1 MYSILKL
8 CIQNYLPNTIK
19 YENKFFFFFLY
30 LDLRF
35 EYKIL
40 EMKSG
45 YTLFETKKAKHF
57 KSFVLVFVL
66 NLDKI

>member
-1 MYSILKL
+1 MFSILKL
-8 CIQNYLPNTIK
+8 CIQNYIPNTIK
-19 YENKFFFFFLY
+19 YENKCFFFLY

-45 YTLFETKKAKHF
+45 YTTFWNQTSEAFQKF
-57 KSFVLVFVL
+57 CFDFCF
-66 NLDKI
+66 

>member
-1 MYSILKL
+1 MVYSILKL

-19 YENKFFFFFLY
+19 YENNKCFFFLY

-40 EMKSG
+40 KMKNG
-45 YTLFETKKAKHF
+45 YTTF
-57 KSFVLVFVL
+57 
-66 NLDKI
+66 